1 MNNYTPLAEEVLQ
14 LLIEMIDDIGPIKTR
29 AEDLERLLK
38 AAEKRANDLRNA
50 LKLNGGN
57 NEKQE

>member
-38 AAEKRANDLRNA
+38 AAEKKANDLRNA

-57 NEKQE
+57 DEKQE

>member
-38 AAEKRANDLRNA
+38 TAEKRANDLRNA